1 MSELSS
7 PPAAQGRP
15 ETSGPGPLAG
25 IRVLELGMLL
35 AGPFTGRLLGDM
47 GAEIIKVEPPGKPDP
62 LREWGKARYKG
73 RSLWWG
79 VQSRNKKCVT
89 LDLRTPRGQG
99 LLLELARQS
108 DVVVENFRPG
118 TLEKWN
124 LGWKELQEANSGLIL
139 CRVSGYGQTGPY
151 APRAGFASVAEA
163 MGGIRHLNG
172 FPGEPP
178 PRLHLSLGDSLAG
191 MFAAQGILAALYRR
205 DALGGGH
212 GQVVDVSLLESCFAL
227 LESTV
232 PEYDRL
238 GIVRGPGGTG
248 LKGVAPSNIFRSRD
262 DKWMVIA
269 ANADNVFGR
278 LCAAMGSPE
287 LADDERFS
295 THLARGEH
303 QEEIEG
309 IIAEWAG
316 GLDAAEIDR
325 VLNEAGVIC
334 GPIYTI
340 ADIFE
345 DEHFRARD
353 MLVEHEDP
361 EFGTYIGPGIVPKFS
376 ETPGEVRWSATWE
389 HGSHNREV
397 FGGLLGLSDETLA
410 ELRAEGVL

>member
-1 MSELSS
+1 MNELSS
-7 PPAAQGRP
+7 PAAAQSRP
-15 ETSGPGPLAG
+15 GAAGPGPLAG

-89 LDLRTPRGQG
+89 LDLRIEKGQE
-99 LLLELARQS
+99 LLLELAKRS
-108 DVVVENFRPG
+108 DVLVENFRPG
-118 TLEKWN
+118 TLERWN
-124 LGWKELQEANSGLIL
+124 IGWKQLQEANAALVL

-163 MGGIRHLNG
+163 MGGLRHLNG

-178 PRLHLSLGDSLAG
+178 PRVHLSLGDSLAG
-191 MFAAQGILAALYRR
+191 MFAVQGILAALYRR
-205 DALGGGH
+205 DVLGGGR

-262 DKWMVIA
+262 GKWMVIA

-303 QEEIEG
+303 QEEIEA
-309 IIAEWAG
+309 IVAEWAG

-340 ADIFE
+340 ADIFA
-345 DEHFRARD
+345 DQHFRARD
-353 MLVEHEDP
+353 MLLEHEDP
-361 EFGTYIGPGIVPKFS
+361 EFGAYIGPGIVPKFS
-376 ETPGEVRWSATWE
+376 ETPGAVRWSATWE
-389 HGSHNREV
+389 HGSHNQEV
-397 FGGLLGLSDETLA
+397 FGGLLGLSDEALA
-410 ELRAEGVL
+410 ELREEGVL